1 MLVSDSNRTIQVNA
15 PMAIILVV
23 AVLFIASIGWTL
35 SMRSSLDEANDKVA
49 DLQAEVDLLRQQAN
63 ATAYVLAPSADA
75 PANAH
80 GTAFF
85 SLNGDGV
92 ITVANLEQL
101 AEGRLYQAWYYPTSD
116 AEPYPGATFTID
128 ANGTGFMLIP
138 ADVGL
143 FTDVA
148 ITLEP
153 ETGSTAPTGPV
164 ILTGSTGGARG

>member
-1 MLVSDSNRTIQVNA
+1 MSDSNRSIQVNA
-15 PMAIILVV
+15 PLAIILIVG
-23 AVLFIASIGWTL
+23 VLVIASVGWTL
-35 SMRSSLDEANDKVA
+35 SMRSSLDDANDKVA
-49 DLQAEVDLLRQQAN
+49 ELQAEVDLLRQQAN
-63 ATAYVLAPSADA
+63 ATAYMLAPSPDA

-92 ITVANLEQL
+92 ITVANLDQL

-116 AEPYPGATFTID
+116 AEPYPGATFSVD

-143 FTDVA
+143 FTDVSV
-148 ITLEP
+148 TLEP
-153 ETGSTAPTGPV
+153 ETGSTSPTGPV
-164 ILTGSTGGARG
+164 MLTGSTGGARG